1 MMRRKENRRD
11 LGNNKNKIHS
21 STFHFLHRNRGIGS
35 IVIAIKPHNG
45 VLSAYIVCA

>member
-11 LGNNKNKIHS
+11 LGNKNKIHS
-21 STFHFLHRNRGIGS
+21 STFHFLHRNRGIRS